1 MPTTALAPDRILLNA
16 NIHTVDPDLPAAT
29 GVAIKDGRFVA
40 VGADADIRNL
50 SGPKTVVEDLA
61 GATVIPGLID
71 AHNHLLATGR
81 VLGQVSLYDC
91 RTIAEITDRIA
102 ARAAESPAGTWIIGR
117 GWDESLLDERRHPTR
132 SDLDW
137 VSPDHPVVIH
147 RVWNRLVANTPALAA
162 ANISRETPDPSAD
175 EEYGGSFERDE
186 RGEPTGLFH
195 ARAQSLILDAIP
207 EPREEERV
215 AAIAAACR
223 AYNALG
229 ITGVAEPGLYPREIR
244 AFQRAQREG
253 VLTVRTELLLA
264 AWGFGKR
271 SEDIAD
277 DGDQI
282 EKRLEAAGVTG
293 GFGDDLLR
301 LEGVKLMPDGGISDR
316 TAKMHEAYDG
326 EPDNTGAWVIEPER
340 LSALIR
346 WVHDLGWSMD
356 IHTCG
361 SLTQE
366 VVVRAYAAAQDA
378 APKPWLRHR
387 VHHAYLPTPETLAVM
402 ASHQIPAL
410 VSSPFLTNLG
420 EGFVNAL
427 GADRAARMMP
437 MRTYLDAGIPLAGSS
452 DSPIT
457 DFNPWVG
464 MHAAAVRETVTG
476 RPLGPRERLTPAE
489 ALHSY
494 TLGGAHATGQE
505 ANRGSISIG
514 KLADL
519 VVLGQDP
526 LAIPAAE
533 LRDVRPVA
541 TLLGGEWVYD
551 RRD

>member
-1 MPTTALAPDRILLNA
+1 MPVRPLAPDVILFNA
-16 NIHTVDPDLPAAT
+16 TVHTMDPDYPAAT
-29 GVAIKDGRFVA
+29 AIAVKDGRFVA
-40 VGADADIRNL
+40 VGDDAEIRAL
-50 SGPKTVVEDLA
+50 AGSDTDVEDLE

-81 VLGQVSLYDC
+81 VLGQVQLYDC
-91 RTIAEITDRIA
+91 RSIPEISERIA
-102 ARAAESPAGTWIIGR
+102 ARVRDTPPGAWIIGR
-117 GWDESLLDERRHPTR
+117 GWDESLLAEGRHPTR
-132 SDLDW
+132 HDLDR
-137 VSPDHPVVIH
+137 VAPDHPVLIH
-147 RVWNRLVANTPALAA
+147 RVWNRLVVNSRALQAA
-162 ANISRETPDPSAD
+162 GISRETPDPPAD

-186 RGEPTGLFH
+186 HGEPTGLFH
-195 ARAQSLILDAIP
+195 ARAQSLMLDAVP
-207 EPREEERV
+207 EPAEADEV

-229 ITGVAEPGLYPREIR
+229 LTGVAEPGLYPREIR
-244 AFQRAQREG
+244 AFHRAAQEQ

-282 EKRLEAAGVTG
+282 ERRLASVGVMG

-316 TAKMHEAYDG
+316 TAKMHEPYEG
-326 EPDNTGAWVIEPER
+326 EPENTGAWVIEPDR
-340 LSALIR
+340 LAALIR

-366 VVVRAYAAAQDA
+366 VVVRAYAAAQTA
-378 APKPWLRHR
+378 VPRPWLRHR
-387 VHHAYLPTPETLAVM
+387 VHHAYLPTPETLDLM
-402 ASHQIPAL
+402 ATHQIPAL

-427 GADRAARMMP
+427 GEARAARMMP
-437 MRTYLDAGIPLAGSS
+437 MRTYLNAGIPLAGSS

-464 MHAAAVRETVTG
+464 IHAAVERETVTG
-476 RPLGPRERLTPAE
+476 RPLGPGERLTPLE
-489 ALHSY
+489 ALRSY
-494 TLGGAHATGQE
+494 TLAGAYATGQE
-505 ANRGSISIG
+505 TRRGSITLG

-519 VVLGQDP
+519 VVLPQDP
-526 LAIPAAE
+526 LTIPTTD
-533 LRDVRPVA
+533 LKDIRPVA
-541 TLLGGEWVYD
+541 TMLGGEWVFD
-551 RRD
+551 TR